1 MSDVRAD
8 RAAGGVFTLAM
19 VLVSGLALSLRPAPP
34 PVVHR
39 ALAADGG
46 DEGVAA
52 PAAQARRDL
61 ATVLTPA
68 EGLASI
74 SAAPGVRVHLAA
86 HEPAVVSPVV
96 AAFDEDGRLWVG
108 EMRTYMPDADAT
120 GEKELKNRVVVLT
133 DADHDG
139 VFEGQRVFLEGI
151 GMPRGI
157 APCRGG
163 VLLLEPPGLY
173 FCRDTDGDG
182 RCDEKRLLLE
192 GFEGPDN
199 PEHSPN
205 ALTLGMD
212 NWYHFSQHTLEFRFD
227 GDRVVTRPT
236 PGHGQWGL
244 TQDAAGRLYS
254 TPNSDPLL
262 IDLVAKHY
270 AARNPGKAGASFVAR
285 SIVADKS
292 AYPIHAT
299 PGVNRGYQKG
309 VLREDK
315 TLANV
320 TAACG
325 PAWYDADALGAG
337 MRGSAF
343 VCEPSGN
350 LVKRYVFG
358 EKDGVPAGRNA
369 YDKAEFLA
377 STDERFR
384 PVNALVGPDGALYVI
399 DMYRGLIQHKLFL
412 TPYLREHALA
422 RGLTS
427 PTDLGRIYRVTGADA
442 PEFKGVHLSD
452 ATDAEL
458 LSLLGHEDLWY
469 RMTAQRLLVERR
481 RTSVVLELRAVI
493 ASVGFSEAR
502 TLHSLWV
509 LEGLGQ
515 LRADDVLAAMAHPA
529 VSIRAAGIRMAEAF
543 LEDSKVV
550 ERIVAMASESD
561 PWVRA
566 QAVCSLGELAS
577 EARVARL
584 VEVLRARP
592 GERSIRDAAATGL
605 AGQELDA
612 IGALASDEAW
622 CGTKDGRAVI
632 EELADI
638 PLRRSDADRRA
649 LVELVANLASGDHPS
664 AEGLVGRIRAAQ
676 KLDSD
681 KPRPIGL
688 DRAPSRWISAQG
700 ERFNTLGTRMAE
712 SEVYFDWPG
721 RPEVRRVAGT
731 RPLTTSELAS
741 FEQGR
746 QVYARSCV
754 SCHQGDGR
762 GSGGLAPPLAG
773 SAVAEGDAARFASV
787 LIHGLEGTW
796 NIGGSTY
803 EAAMPPTPI
812 RDDAELA
819 AAMTYVRRSFGNAAD
834 PVTPE
839 DVRAAREAYRGRTRS
854 WTRAE
859 VDGAGKG
866 AAH

>member
-1 MSDVRAD
+1 MSESSTERG
-8 RAAGGVFTLAM
+8 AGGVFTLALLA
-19 VLVSGLALSLRPAPP
+19 VVGLALTLRPATPL
-34 PVVHR
+34 VVR
-39 ALAADGG
+39 VSSTAAGG
-46 DEGVAA
+46 EAA
-52 PAAQARRDL
+52 
-61 ATVLTPA
+61 ATVEHGKRELSSVLTPS

-74 SAAPGVRVHLAA
+74 KAAPGIRVVLAA

-108 EMRTYMPDADAT
+108 EMRTFMPDPDGT
-120 GEKELKNRVVVLT
+120 GEKEHRNRVVVLA

-139 VFEGQRVFLEGI
+139 GFEGAKTFLEGI

-173 FCRDTDGDG
+173 FCKDSDGDG
-182 RCDEKRLLLE
+182 RCDEKRLLLD
-192 GFEGPDN
+192 GFSGEDN
-199 PEHSPN
+199 PEHAPN
-205 ALTLGMD
+205 GLMLGMD

-227 GDRVVTRPT
+227 GEKVETRAT

-244 TQDAAGRLYS
+244 TQDTAGRLYT

-262 IDLVAKHY
+262 LDLAPKHY
-270 AARNPGKAGASFVAR
+270 AARNPGKGGVSFVAR
-285 SIVADKS
+285 SIVPDKS
-292 AYPIHAT
+292 AYPIHPT

-325 PAWYDADALGAG
+325 PSWYDAGALGDG

-350 LVKRYVFG
+350 MVKRYVFD
-358 EKDGVPAGRNA
+358 ERDGAPRGRNA
-369 YDKAEFLA
+369 YEHAEFLA

-384 PVNALVGPDGALYVI
+384 PVNTLVGPDGALYVL
-399 DMYRGLIQHKLFL
+399 DMYRGIIQHKMFL
-412 TPYLREHALA
+412 TPYLKEHALA
-422 RGLTS
+422 RGLDS
-427 PTDLGRIYRVTGADA
+427 PTDLGRIYRVTGEHATVFA
-442 PEFKGVHLSD
+442 GVHLSD

-458 LSLLGHEDLWY
+458 VALLGHEDQWY
-469 RMTAQRLLVERR
+469 RMTAQRLLVERGA
-481 RTSVVLELRAVI
+481 SGVASELRSMA
-493 ASVGFSEAR
+493 ASAGVRET
-502 TLHSLWV
+502 TLLHVLWT
-509 LEGLGQ
+509 LEGLHAIR
-515 LRADDVLAAMAHPA
+515 LEDAERAMAHPA
-529 VSIRAAGIRMAEAF
+529 PAVRCAGVRMAEAF
-543 LEDSKVV
+543 LDGATVI
-550 ERIVAMASESD
+550 ERVAALTSD
-561 PWVRA
+561 PDQWVRV
-566 QAVCSLGELAS
+566 QAVCSLGELPV
-577 EARVARL
+577 EQRVERL
-584 VEVLRARP
+584 VGVLRARA
-592 GERSIRDAAATGL
+592 GERAVRDAAATGL
-605 AGQELDA
+605 GGQELAA
-612 IGALASDEAW
+612 IELLTPDEEW
-622 CGTKDGRAVI
+622 CATKNGRAVI

-638 PLRRSDADRRA
+638 PLRGSDTDRRG
-649 LVELVANLASGDHPS
+649 LVEMVASLASGDHPS
-664 AEGLVGRIRAAQ
+664 AEGLVARIRAAQ

-681 KPRPIGL
+681 RPRPIGL
-688 DRAPSRWISAQG
+688 DRAPARWISAQG

-731 RPLTTSELAS
+731 RPLTTSELAV

-762 GSGGLAPPLAG
+762 GSGGLAPSLVG
-773 SAVAEGDAARFASV
+773 SAVAEGDPLRFASV

-796 NIGGSTY
+796 KIGESTY
-803 EAAMPPTPI
+803 EAAMPPTPL

-819 AAMTYVRRSFGNAAD
+819 AAMTYARRAFGNAAD
-834 PVTPE
+834 PVKAE
-839 DVRAAREAYRGRTRS
+839 DVSEARRMYKDRARS

-859 VDGAGKG
+859 LDAAGKG
-866 AAH
+866 TAH